1 MLQTRRSRS
10 LAIRHNAISQLM
22 LQTHRSWS
30 LAIRHHA
37 VTRSDSSAQVALLSG
52 RASCL
57 RASPSLPLIATLGR
71 SSPHAPAPSSFH
83 LLSIKIEE
91 PGGWHP
97 CHSTH
102 IMRAP
107 SHAQAVRPTPLR
119 LRCHLLAAVVL
130 SHLHGHSTGCPAEE
144 TWRLLIRSD
153 VTALRWARRHPSTPW
168 PAPVCLAE
176 AHAIFSPD
184 LGRSRARIPSS
195 AASLEQ
201 ANPPSSS
208 TSGPAQL
215 QRRHGI
221 QRTHLRSNRSPDQ
234 RL

>member
-1 MLQTRRSRS
+1 MPSRFICSRLTGRGASQSGIKPLRALIQAPRSLGSAVRHHAFVPRCRSPAEQRLGGQALARLGRHPIIRSRLKSKS
-10 LAIRHNAISQLM
+10 LAVGIRAIPPTSCVLPR
-22 LQTHRSWS
+22 THRS
-30 LAIRHHA
+30 
-37 VTRSDSSAQVALLSG
+37 
-52 RASCL
+52 
-57 RASPSLPLIATLGR
+57 
-71 SSPHAPAPSSFH
+71 F
-83 LLSIKIEE
+83 
-91 PGGWHP
+91 
-97 CHSTH
+97 
-102 IMRAP
+102 
-107 SHAQAVRPTPLR
+107 VRPLFASAATF
-119 LRCHLLAAVVL
+119 LAAVVL
-130 SHLHGHSTGCPAEE
+130 SHLHGRSTGYPAEE

-168 PAPVCLAE
+168 PAPVRLAE

-195 AASLEQ
+195 AASKEQ